1 METEQLKIEIEKKI
15 TGTAMEVSLLL
26 HHDVGG
32 LMDIVP
38 HVLEV
43 CRNPAIYCN
52 VFSAVNTKL
61 FIFSKWNSNL
71 KSVFWCLHPFD
82 P

>member
-1 METEQLKIEIEKKI
+1 METEQLKIEIEKK
-15 TGTAMEVSLLL
+15 TTDTAMEISLSL

-43 CRNPAIYCN
+43 CRNPVIYCN
-52 VFSAVNTKL
+52 VFNALNTKL
-61 FIFSKWNSNL
+61 FIFL
-71 KSVFWCLHPFD
+71 K
-82 P
+82 